1 MKPRRPQ
8 LRIEPLEPPFAD
20 DVAELLGR
28 MMPQGVP
35 PIALFRT
42 FAHNPAMTEGLSG
55 WGDYYLTKKSSLDLR
70 TRELIIDRTTA
81 RCGCEYE
88 WGVHIAFFAEKA
100 ALTPEQILSVTFGG
114 VDDDCWTEQRDR
126 VAIALV
132 DELHDTN
139 TIGDALWARLSKEFS
154 TPQVLDM
161 MLITGWYHA
170 ISYVA
175 RGSEIELESFGT
187 RFADVR

>member
-1 MKPRRPQ
+1 M
-8 LRIEPLEPPFAD
+8 RIEPLEPPFAD
-20 DVAELLGR
+20 EVGQLLER
-28 MMPQGVP
+28 MMPPGVP

-42 FAHNPAMTEGLSG
+42 FAHNPAMTDGLSR
-55 WGDYYLTKKSSLDLR
+55 WGDYYLTKKSSLGLR
-70 TRELIIDRTTA
+70 TRELVIDRTTA

-100 ALTPEQILSVTFGG
+100 ALTPDQIRSVTFGG
-114 VDDDCWTEQRDR
+114 ADDECWTEPRDR
-126 VAIALV
+126 LAIALV

-139 TIGDALWARLSKEFS
+139 TISGELWPRLTEAFS
-154 TPQVLDM
+154 TAQMLDM
-161 MLITGWYHA
+161 MLLTGWYHA

-175 RGSEIELESFGT
+175 RGIEIELESFGT